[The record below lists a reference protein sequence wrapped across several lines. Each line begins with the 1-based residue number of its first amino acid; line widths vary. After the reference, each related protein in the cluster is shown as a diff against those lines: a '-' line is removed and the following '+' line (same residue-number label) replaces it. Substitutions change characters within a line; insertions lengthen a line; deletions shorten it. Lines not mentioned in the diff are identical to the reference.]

1 MSNISRQFGLHELP
15 GTEEPAP
22 TPKPRT
28 VTAGFESQI
37 RGYVDAIWLKIA
49 ELEGR
54 IDDFEGWR
62 TAIALALKDATGID
76 PRNSSKIFRSPEPLL
91 VSAAGEAKGERSQ
104 DVDPRAV
111 PPKRLPS
118 AESNQTRKID
128 DFVNRKPRGA
138 KPWEAEGVSKA
149 TWYRRHKEA
158 TA

>member
-1 MSNISRQFGLHELP
+1 MSIGRQFGLHELP

-62 TAIALALKDATGID
+62 TAIALSLKDATGID
-76 PRNSSKIFRSPEPLL
+76 PRNSSKTFRSPGPLL
-91 VSAAGEAKGERSQ
+91 VSAAGEAKGERYGDEPGSTM
-104 DVDPRAV
+104 VGVRAV
-111 PPKRLPS
+111 PPKPFL
-118 AESNQTRKID
+118 N
-128 DFVNRKPRGA
+128 NKPRGA

>member
-1 MSNISRQFGLHELP
+1 MSIGRQFGLHELP

-22 TPKPRT
+22 QAKPRT

-76 PRNSSKIFRSPEPLL
+76 PRNSPGPLL
-91 VSAAGEAKGERSQ
+91 VSAAGEAKGERYG
-104 DVDPRAV
+104 DEPGAV
-111 PPKRLPS
+111 PP
-118 AESNQTRKID
+118 
-128 DFVNRKPRGA
+128 KPRGA

>member
-37 RGYVDAIWLKIA
+37 RGYVDAIWLKLA

-76 PRNSSKIFRSPEPLL
+76 PRNSSKTFRSPEPLL
-91 VSAAGEAKGERSQ
+91 VSAAGEAKGERYGDEPAQSG
-104 DVDPRAV
+104 VRAV
-111 PPKRLPS
+111 PPKPFL
-118 AESNQTRKID
+118 N
-128 DFVNRKPRGA
+128 NKPRGA

-149 TWYRRHKEA
+149 TWYRRNREGA
-158 TA
+158 

>member
-1 MSNISRQFGLHELP
+1 MSIGRQFGLHELP

-22 TPKPRT
+22 QAKPRT

-37 RGYVDAIWLKIA
+37 RGYIDAIWLKIA

-76 PRNSSKIFRSPEPLL
+76 PRNSARPLL
-91 VSAAGEAKGERSQ
+91 VSPSGPSTTGDLMAKGEAIGGSPNLADQ
-104 DVDPRAV
+104 SKP
-111 PPKRLPS
+111 PPKPFL
-118 AESNQTRKID
+118 N
-128 DFVNRKPRGA
+128 NKPRGA

>member
-22 TPKPRT
+22 QAKPRT

-76 PRNSSKIFRSPEPLL
+76 PRSPKTFNSPEPLL
-91 VSAAGEAKGERSQ
+91 VSAAGEAKGERYGDEPGSTM
-104 DVDPRAV
+104 VGVRAV
-111 PPKRLPS
+111 PP
-118 AESNQTRKID
+118 
-128 DFVNRKPRGA
+128 KPRGA